1 VWGLDAVERY
11 GPDAVRYYLTVNMPE
26 SRDTDWD
33 WADFQRRNNDELVA
47 TWGNLANRVLTF
59 AYRNWDGRVP
69 EPGELRPEDNELL
82 AKAEQA
88 FPAVGARFEAVQ
100 LRAALGEAMALA
112 GEANRYLDT
121 QAPWFQIKKDFAAA
135 GKTVY
140 TALRVIDSLKTLL
153 APILP
158 FSSEE
163 LQAGFGYKNPLFGTQ
178 RIEPRTDSLGSQP
191 VLVDDPTG
199 AAGKWEPSRLEP
211 GRPLAEPKPLFRKLL
226 PDIVEQ
232 ERARLG
238 KPSA

>member
-1 VWGLDAVERY
+1 LDAVERY

-33 WADFQRRNNDELVA
+33 WADFLRRNNDELVA

-59 AYRNWDGRVP
+59 SYRNWDGRVP

-82 AKAEQA
+82 TRAEQA
-88 FPAVGARFEAVQ
+88 FAAVGTRYEQVQ

-121 QAPWFQIKKDFAAA
+121 QAPWFQIKTDRAAA
-135 GKTVY
+135 GKTIF
-140 TALRVIDSLKTLL
+140 TALHVIDSLKTLL
-153 APILP
+153 APIIP

-163 LQAGFGYKNPLFGTQ
+163 LQSGFGRKGRLFGTQ
-178 RIEPRTDSLGSQP
+178 RIEQRSDALGSRP
-191 VLVDDPTG
+191 VLVYDPSG
-199 AAGKWEPSRLEP
+199 AVGKWEPSRLEP

-226 PDIVEQ
+226 PEIVDQ